1 MATSFFLRTKETQ
14 GYTTLFVR
22 LQSRKLG
29 INYKLSTNLEVDIK
43 AWQKA
48 QDSAQALQKFQT
60 KEPKLWAKLD
70 KLKQTLDT
78 LLSGDEVPSKEKMR
92 TIIDETVYADILKE
106 QEEALAKAKAAE
118 EAAKRITLNKYMDK
132 LIRDIASG
140 KRLTEKGTVFTD
152 GSIRTIRTSAK
163 QFRKFQESRKREYDF
178 DDIDIPFYNDFLAY
192 LKKRNYSLNTTGKI
206 INQLKWVLSLAE
218 SEGLHHNH
226 AYKNPKFKGNRVQ
239 VDTIYL
245 TQEELDK
252 INAADLTGLESGCEI
267 SRDIFMVGVYTAQRI
282 SDYNNIRKEDI
293 HTTTKRWIEDIPD
306 PDNPGK
312 TKAVIMTKDL
322 TYIDIKQKKTG
333 AKVSIPCKKELVAI
347 LEKYNYNLPHFEDQT
362 INRHIKLIAERAG
375 LTDLVT
381 IETSKGG
388 VRKKESIEKY
398 KLVMSH
404 TARRTGATLMYLAG
418 VELFDIMKVTGHTS
432 VEMLKRYIKAD
443 NLDVAEKLSDKY
455 DYFN

>member
-48 QDSAQALQKFQT
+48 QESAQALQKFQA

-78 LLSGDEVPSKEKMR
+78 LLSGDEAPSKEKMR

-118 EAAKRITLNKYMDK
+118 EAANRVTLNKYMDQ
-132 LIRDIASG
+132 LLRDIASG

-163 QFRKFQESRKREYDF
+163 QFRKFQQTKKREYDF

-192 LKKRNYSLNTTGKI
+192 LKKREYSLNTTGKI

-252 INAADLTGLESGCEI
+252 INAADLTGLEAGCEI

-306 PDNPGK
+306 SDNPGK

-404 TARRTGATLMYLAG
+404 TARCYPHVSCRCGTLRHHESHRPHFRGNAQALHQG
-418 VELFDIMKVTGHTS
+418 RQPGRCRKTLRQI
-432 VEMLKRYIKAD
+432 
-443 NLDVAEKLSDKY
+443 
-455 DYFN
+455 

>member
-1 MATSFFLRTKETQ
+1 
-14 GYTTLFVR
+14 
-22 LQSRKLG
+22 
-29 INYKLSTNLEVDIK
+29 
-43 AWQKA
+43 
-48 QDSAQALQKFQT
+48 
-60 KEPKLWAKLD
+60 
-70 KLKQTLDT
+70 
-78 LLSGDEVPSKEKMR
+78 
-92 TIIDETVYADILKE
+92 
-106 QEEALAKAKAAE
+106 
-118 EAAKRITLNKYMDK
+118 
-132 LIRDIASG
+132 
-140 KRLTEKGTVFTD
+140 
-152 GSIRTIRTSAK
+152 
-163 QFRKFQESRKREYDF
+163 
-178 DDIDIPFYNDFLAY
+178 
-192 LKKRNYSLNTTGKI
+192 
-206 INQLKWVLSLAE
+206 
-218 SEGLHHNH
+218 
-226 AYKNPKFKGNRVQ
+226 
-239 VDTIYL
+239 
-245 TQEELDK
+245 
-252 INAADLTGLESGCEI
+252 
-267 SRDIFMVGVYTAQRI
+267 MVGVYTAQRI
-282 SDYNNIRKEDI
+282 SDYNNIHKEDI

-306 PDNPGK
+306 PDNPGQ

-443 NLDVAEKLSDKY
+443 NLDVAAKLSDKY